1 MAFGFVRLYSSLEPQ
16 KLIDVTNEHLDKN
29 NRKNAYIG
37 RSITRPNMFIL
48 GSRYENLEE
57 KEDQDNENR
66 TAGLVS
72 NIGGGEFRDVSLI
85 KVVNSNSEG
94 KGLNSNSYL
103 ALFGGENSN
112 IRKTTELSEEI
123 IKIDGKSFLDEGITM
138 FQTVLI
144 TGIPMNR
151 TFIWHGI
158 DSHETANKFI
168 NEGSEAFHSD
178 KAKQI
183 IPEVLQLWTTKN
195 RGIFKTVRN
204 MG

>member
-1 MAFGFVRLYSSLEPQ
+1 MAFGIVRLYSSLEPQ

-178 KAKQI
+178 KSKQI

>member
-1 MAFGFVRLYSSLEPQ
+1 MAFGIVRLYSSLEPQ

-72 NIGGGEFRDVSLI
+72 KIGGGEFRDVSLI

-168 NEGSEAFHSD
+168 NEGLEAFHSD

-183 IPEVLQLWTTKN
+183 IPEVLPLWTTKN

>member
-1 MAFGFVRLYSSLEPQ
+1 M
-16 KLIDVTNEHLDKN
+16 
-29 NRKNAYIG
+29 
-37 RSITRPNMFIL
+37 
-48 GSRYENLEE
+48 
-57 KEDQDNENR
+57 
-66 TAGLVS
+66 
-72 NIGGGEFRDVSLI
+72 
-85 KVVNSNSEG
+85 
-94 KGLNSNSYL
+94 
-103 ALFGGENSN
+103 FGGENSN

-168 NEGSEAFHSD
+168 NEGLEAFHSD

-183 IPEVLQLWTTKN
+183 IPEVLPLWTTKN

>member
-1 MAFGFVRLYSSLEPQ
+1 MAFGIVRLYSSLEPQ
-16 KLIDVTNEHLDKN
+16 KLIDVSNEHLDKN

>member
-1 MAFGFVRLYSSLEPQ
+1 MAFGIVRLYSSLEPQ

-158 DSHETANKFI
+158 DSQETANKFI
-168 NEGSEAFHSD
+168 IEGSEVFHSD

>member
-1 MAFGFVRLYSSLEPQ
+1 MAFGIVRLYSSLEPQ

-158 DSHETANKFI
+158 DAHETANKFI

>member
-1 MAFGFVRLYSSLEPQ
+1 MAFGIVRLYSSLEPQ

>member
-1 MAFGFVRLYSSLEPQ
+1 MAFGIVRLYSSLETQ

>member
-1 MAFGFVRLYSSLEPQ
+1 MAFGIVRLYSSLEPQ

-72 NIGGGEFRDVSLI
+72 KIGGGEFRDISLV

-94 KGLNSNSYL
+94 KGLDSNNYL
-103 ALFGGENSN
+103 VLFGGENSN

-123 IKIDGKSFLDEGITM
+123 INLDGKSFLDRDITM

-144 TGIPMNR
+144 TGIPVNR

-158 DSHETANKFI
+158 DSQETANKFI
-168 NEGSEAFHSD
+168 IEGSEVFHSD
-178 KAKQI
+178 KAKKI
-183 IPEVLQLWTTKN
+183 IPEVLPLWTTKN
-195 RGIFKTVRN
+195 KGIFKTVRN

>member
-1 MAFGFVRLYSSLEPQ
+1 MAFGIVRLYSSLEPQ
-16 KLIDVTNEHLDKN
+16 KLIDVTNAHLDKN

>member
-1 MAFGFVRLYSSLEPQ
+1 MAFGIVRLYSSLEPQ
-16 KLIDVTNEHLDKN
+16 KLIDVTNAHLDKN

-72 NIGGGEFRDVSLI
+72 KIGGGELRDVSLI

-112 IRKTTELSEEI
+112 IRKPTELSEEI

>member
-1 MAFGFVRLYSSLEPQ
+1 MAFGIVRLYSSLEPQ

-168 NEGSEAFHSD
+168 NEGSETFHSD

>member
-1 MAFGFVRLYSSLEPQ
+1 MAFGIVRLYSSLEPQ

-123 IKIDGKSFLDEGITM
+123 IKI
-138 FQTVLI
+138 
-144 TGIPMNR
+144 
-151 TFIWHGI
+151 
-158 DSHETANKFI
+158 

>member
-1 MAFGFVRLYSSLEPQ
+1 MAFGIVRLYSSLEPQ

-37 RSITRPNMFIL
+37 RSITRPNMLIL

>member
-1 MAFGFVRLYSSLEPQ
+1 MAFGIVRLYSSLEPQ

-72 NIGGGEFRDVSLI
+72 KIGGGEFRDISLV

-94 KGLNSNSYL
+94 KGLDSNNYL
-103 ALFGGENSN
+103 VIFGGENSN

-123 IKIDGKSFLDEGITM
+123 INLDGKSFLDRGITM

-144 TGIPMNR
+144 TGTPVNR

-158 DSHETANKFI
+158 DSQETANKFI
-168 NEGSEAFHSD
+168 IEVSEVFHSD
-178 KAKQI
+178 KAKKI
-183 IPEVLQLWTTKN
+183 IPEVLPLWTTKN
-195 RGIFKTVRN
+195 KGIFKTVRN

>member
-1 MAFGFVRLYSSLEPQ
+1 MAFGIVRLYSSLEPQ

-66 TAGLVS
+66 IAGLVS
-72 NIGGGEFRDVSLI
+72 KIGGGEFRDVSLI

>member
-1 MAFGFVRLYSSLEPQ
+1 MAFGIVRLYSTLEPQ

>member
-1 MAFGFVRLYSSLEPQ
+1 MAFGIVRLYSSLEPQ

-66 TAGLVS
+66 TSGLVS
-72 NIGGGEFRDVSLI
+72 KIGDGEFRDVSLT

-103 ALFGGENSN
+103 SLFGGENSN

-123 IKIDGKSFLDEGITM
+123 IKVDGKSFLDEGITM

-158 DSHETANKFI
+158 DSYETANKFI

-183 IPEVLQLWTTKN
+183 IPEVLPLWTTKN

>member
-1 MAFGFVRLYSSLEPQ
+1 MAFGIVRLYSSLEPQ

-72 NIGGGEFRDVSLI
+72 KIGDGEFRDVSLI

>member
-1 MAFGFVRLYSSLEPQ
+1 MAFGIVRLYSSLEPQ

-66 TAGLVS
+66 RAGLVS

>member
-1 MAFGFVRLYSSLEPQ
+1 
-16 KLIDVTNEHLDKN
+16 
-29 NRKNAYIG
+29 
-37 RSITRPNMFIL
+37 MFIL

-103 ALFGGENSN
+103 SLFGGENSN

-123 IKIDGKSFLDEGITM
+123 INLDGKSFLDRGITM

-144 TGIPMNR
+144 TGIPVNR

-158 DSHETANKFI
+158 DSQETANKFI
-168 NEGSEAFHSD
+168 IEGSEVFHSD
-178 KAKQI
+178 KAKKI
-183 IPEVLQLWTTKN
+183 IPEVLPLWTTKN
-195 RGIFKTVRN
+195 KGIFKTVRN

>member
-1 MAFGFVRLYSSLEPQ
+1 MAFGIVRLYSSLEPQ

-72 NIGGGEFRDVSLI
+72 KIGGGEFRDISLI

-112 IRKTTELSEEI
+112 IKKTTELSKKI
-123 IKIDGKSFLDEGITM
+123 ISIDGQSFLDEGITM

-158 DSHETANKFI
+158 NSYETAYKFI
-168 NEGSEAFHSD
+168 NEGLDAFHSEE
-178 KAKQI
+178 AKKI
-183 IPEVLQLWTTKN
+183 IPEVLPLWTTKN
-195 RGIFKTVRN
+195 RGIFKTIRN

>member
-1 MAFGFVRLYSSLEPQ
+1 MAFGIVRLYSSLEPQ

-66 TAGLVS
+66 TAGVVS

>member
-1 MAFGFVRLYSSLEPQ
+1 MAFGIVRLYSSLEPQ

-66 TAGLVS
+66 AAGLVS
-72 NIGGGEFRDVSLI
+72 KIGDGEFRDVSLI

-94 KGLNSNSYL
+94 RGLNSNSYL

-112 IRKTTELSEEI
+112 IKKTTELSKKI
-123 IKIDGKSFLDEGITM
+123 ISIDGQSFLDEGITM

-158 DSHETANKFI
+158 NSYETANKFI
-168 NEGSEAFHSD
+168 NEGLDAFHSEE
-178 KAKQI
+178 AKKI
-183 IPEVLQLWTTKN
+183 IPEVLPFWTTKN
-195 RGIFKTVRN
+195 SRNFKTIRN

>member
-1 MAFGFVRLYSSLEPQ
+1 MAFGIVRLYSSLEPQ

-183 IPEVLQLWTTKN
+183 IPEVLPLWTTKN

>member
-1 MAFGFVRLYSSLEPQ
+1 
-16 KLIDVTNEHLDKN
+16 
-29 NRKNAYIG
+29 
-37 RSITRPNMFIL
+37 MFIL

-204 MG
+204 IG

>member
-1 MAFGFVRLYSSLEPQ
+1 MAFGIVRLYSALEPQ

>member
-1 MAFGFVRLYSSLEPQ
+1 
-16 KLIDVTNEHLDKN
+16 
-29 NRKNAYIG
+29 
-37 RSITRPNMFIL
+37 MFIL

-204 MG
+204 CLLYTSPSPRHPTLSPMPSSA

>member
-1 MAFGFVRLYSSLEPQ
+1 MAFGIVRLYSSLEPQ

-72 NIGGGEFRDVSLI
+72 KIGGGEFRDISLV

-94 KGLNSNSYL
+94 KGLDSNNYL
-103 ALFGGENSN
+103 DLFGGENSN

-123 IKIDGKSFLDEGITM
+123 INLDGKSFLDRGITM

-144 TGIPMNR
+144 TGIPVNR

-158 DSHETANKFI
+158 DSQETANKFI
-168 NEGSEAFHSD
+168 IEGSEVFHSD
-178 KAKQI
+178 KAKKI
-183 IPEVLQLWTTKN
+183 IPEVLPLWTTKN
-195 RGIFKTVRN
+195 KGIFKTVRN

>member
-1 MAFGFVRLYSSLEPQ
+1 MAFGIVRLYSSLEPQ
-16 KLIDVTNEHLDKN
+16 KLIDVTNELLDKN

-72 NIGGGEFRDVSLI
+72 KIGGGEFRDISLV

-94 KGLNSNSYL
+94 KGLDSNNYL
-103 ALFGGENSN
+103 VLFGGENSN

-123 IKIDGKSFLDEGITM
+123 INLDGKSFLDRGITM

-144 TGIPMNR
+144 TGIPVNR

-158 DSHETANKFI
+158 DSQETANKFI
-168 NEGSEAFHSD
+168 IEGSEVFHSD
-178 KAKQI
+178 KAKKI
-183 IPEVLQLWTTKN
+183 IPEVLPLWTTKN
-195 RGIFKTVRN
+195 KGIFKTVRN

>member
-1 MAFGFVRLYSSLEPQ
+1 MAYGIVRLYSSLEPQ